1 MFVKW
6 RMTTNPFTI
15 GPDAT
20 VPEAIEVMQTKKVRK
35 LPVMAGGK
43 LPGRRGLTI

>member
-20 VPEAIEVMQTKKVRK
+20 VPEAIEVMQKRFANAEIEWTQDE
-35 LPVMAGGK
+35 
-43 LPGRRGLTI
+43 